1 MGFFDTGVTYTNSV
15 AVDASDGHGSQLR
28 VSVKDARTDWI
39 VPNTGYDVQT
49 FSVSALSKRN
59 KYIEAGV
66 KLTYYRKDSDN
77 LPISGYSNFVAAQK
91 SDLAADLG
99 FGRRPLQRVVERID
113 PRLLC
118 RRRRDQTLRF
128 ESRQS
133 LFRRLRTAQ
142 YDGP

>member
-1 MGFFDTGVTYTNSV
+1 MPYEVCDWYKGFFDTGVTYTNSV

-77 LPISGYSNFVAAQK
+77 LPISGYSNSSPLK
-91 SDLAADLG
+91 SLICS
-99 FGRRPLQRVVERID
+99 R
-113 PRLLC
+113 PRL
-118 RRRRDQTLRF
+118 RSTTSTTSGRAD
-128 ESRQS
+128 
-133 LFRRLRTAQ
+133 
-142 YDGP
+142 